1 MLIVEFQFKAGPFA
15 CFMRVGY
22 DSSGYH
28 VFMLV
33 IVLCD
38 MTVQH
43 LHVFGLFVKQGVDIE
58 NVFSV
63 GVFSVLIEFRSCLVF
78 VVTDQFDGLVIE
90 GCSEFG
96 CRQRIAHGGAY
107 VETANEQVACCNG
120 HTYQS
125 AQTSCFASNQL
136 QAVACAAVWTD
147 AGREVVRSV
156 TASG

>member
-1 MLIVEFQFKAGPFA
+1 
-15 CFMRVGY
+15 
-22 DSSGYH
+22 
-28 VFMLV
+28 
-33 IVLCD
+33 

-107 VETANEQVACCNG
+107 VETANEQVTCCNG

-125 AQTSCFASNQL
+125 A
-136 QAVACAAVWTD
+136 
-147 AGREVVRSV
+147 
-156 TASG
+156 